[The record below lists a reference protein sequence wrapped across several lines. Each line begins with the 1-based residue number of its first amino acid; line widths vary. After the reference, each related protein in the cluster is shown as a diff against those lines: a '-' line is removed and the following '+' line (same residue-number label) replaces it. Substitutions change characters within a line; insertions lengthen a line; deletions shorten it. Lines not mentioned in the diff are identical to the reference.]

1 LASGGVTLYSQQQIV
16 RPTLAE
22 TMVEEAMEERFVTL
36 NATSSF
42 DDMANELP
50 DEPVKILIEKRLNSA
65 WQPMLADVGIHQKS
79 SCWITMPLLNCF
91 FREDQAVIDL

>member
-1 LASGGVTLYSQQQIV
+1 MTLYSQQQIL

-50 DEPVKILIEKRLNSA
+50 DEPVKILIEKR
-65 WQPMLADVGIHQKS
+65 H
-79 SCWITMPLLNCF
+79 
-91 FREDQAVIDL
+91 